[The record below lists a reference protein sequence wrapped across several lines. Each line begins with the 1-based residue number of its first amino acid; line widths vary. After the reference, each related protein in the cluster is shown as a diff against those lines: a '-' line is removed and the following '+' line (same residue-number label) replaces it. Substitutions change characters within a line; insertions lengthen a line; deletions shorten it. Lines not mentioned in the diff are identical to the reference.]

1 MKALDDIEASWTRVT
16 TMDDHGTPEY
26 AEAVDES
33 VRDVPQLVKALR
45 AVLELHVSDGE
56 SQGYTPDGYRVI
68 PSACSQCGTPGE
80 YGIPWPCAT
89 VRAIESALAPRPQIT
104 NEQVE
109 AGAEGLWWSLSEVH
123 NAAWE
128 DLRDSTR
135 AMYRRQARA
144 ALEAA
149 AEVQR

>member
-1 MKALDDIEASWTRVT
+1 MKALDDIEDRWMQASAMHAEGVT
-16 TMDDHGTPEY
+16 ETTLRDS
-26 AEAVDES
+26 AA
-33 VRDVPQLVKALR
+33 DVPQLVKTLR

-68 PSACSQCGTPGE
+68 PSACSQCGTLGE

-89 VRAIESALAPRPQIT
+89 VRAIESALAPRPQIID
-104 NEQVE
+104 EQVE
-109 AGAEGLWWSLSEVH
+109 AALRAFLHADPESPLRSSL
-123 NAAWE
+123 
-128 DLRDSTR
+128 
-135 AMYRRQARA
+135 RA